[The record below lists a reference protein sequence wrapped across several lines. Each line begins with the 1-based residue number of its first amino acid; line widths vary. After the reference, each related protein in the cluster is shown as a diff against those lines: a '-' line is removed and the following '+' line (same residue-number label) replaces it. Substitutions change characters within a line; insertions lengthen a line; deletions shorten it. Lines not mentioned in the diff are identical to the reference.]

1 MASLNKIF
9 IIGNLTR
16 DPELR
21 YSGGGAAICKLGI
34 AVNNKWTGAD
44 GNRHEEVTFFDCS
57 AFKSNAENLAK
68 YCTKGQSLFIEG
80 RMTSREWETPDGQKR
95 KAWEVKIQGFQ
106 FLGGGKG
113 EKKPQEQSGGVAG
126 AAEDWAAND
135 HDDE

>member
-1 MASLNKIF
+1 VASLNKIF

-21 YSGGGAAICKLGI
+21 YSGGGAAICKLGL

-44 GNRHEEVTFFDCS
+44 GNKHEEVTFFDCS

-68 YCTKGQSLFIEG
+68 YATKGQLLYVEG
-80 RMTSREWETPDGQKR
+80 RMKSRTVETDGVKR
-95 KAWEVKIQGFQ
+95 TFWGIEVQGFQ

-126 AAEDWAAND
+126 AAEDWDAND